1 MGVSVEATVAHL
13 RRRARE
19 RAARGEARRA
29 ELERWLP
36 AARDILRSRGAESVY
51 AFGSVVSGRTT
62 AGSALDLA
70 AVGLP
75 RASYFAALAEL
86 MRTLPCEVD
95 LVRLEEAPESLRE
108 RVRAEGREL

>member
-1 MGVSVEATVAHL
+1 VGTSVEQTVAHL
-13 RRRARE
+13 RRRARD
-19 RAARGEARRA
+19 RATRGAERRA

-36 AARDILRSRGAESVY
+36 TAREILRSRGAESVY

-62 AGSALDLA
+62 AGSDLDLA
-70 AVGLP
+70 VAGLP
-75 RASYFAALAEL
+75 RSAYFAALGEL

>member
-1 MGVSVEATVAHL
+1 MGTSVEETVAHL

-19 RAARGEARRA
+19 RAARGVERQA

-36 AARDILRSRGAESVY
+36 TARDILRSRGAESVY
-51 AFGSVVSGRTT
+51 VFGSVVSGTTT
-62 AGSALDLA
+62 ARSDLDLA
-70 AVGLP
+70 ATGLP
-75 RASYFAALAEL
+75 RSAYFAALGEL

-108 RVRAEGREL
+108 RVRAEGRGL